1 MACINLV
8 KALLRVFFY
17 YFVASCFRSNAPQLY
32 ACLCDGNDKEKY
44 KLNSLPRS
52 RCAASGL
59 RGAGVSSGGAHKTQ
73 FKLRMRRNRYESHVF
88 RLEPVERC
96 PMQCMYGGGDGDRVT
111 MTPTA
116 LVACNAMPQP
126 LKWKRHLSR
135 EESTPLTGALE
146 RMVLVAIQR
155 RTMRFIYYNSSGAVK
170 TILVICQ
177 RL

>member
-1 MACINLV
+1 
-8 KALLRVFFY
+8 
-17 YFVASCFRSNAPQLY
+17 
-32 ACLCDGNDKEKY
+32 
-44 KLNSLPRS
+44 
-52 RCAASGL
+52 
-59 RGAGVSSGGAHKTQ
+59 
-73 FKLRMRRNRYESHVF
+73 MRRNRYESHVF

-96 PMQCMYGGGDGDRVT
+96 PMQCMYGGGEGDRVT

-135 EESTPLTGALE
+135 EESSPLTGALE

-155 RTMRFIYYNSSGAVK
+155 RTMRFIYYNSSGAVE

-177 RL
+177 RLWYIKFYWCICDVYSASVSDCGVSSGATTAGGRRRSQWRFISGLWLMLLVYFIYWSQAFIDFQLVQ

>member
-1 MACINLV
+1 
-8 KALLRVFFY
+8 
-17 YFVASCFRSNAPQLY
+17 
-32 ACLCDGNDKEKY
+32 
-44 KLNSLPRS
+44 
-52 RCAASGL
+52 
-59 RGAGVSSGGAHKTQ
+59 
-73 FKLRMRRNRYESHVF
+73 MRRNRYESHVF

-135 EESTPLTGALE
+135 EESSPLTGALE

-155 RTMRFIYYNSSGAVK
+155 RTMRFIYYNSSGAVE

-177 RL
+177 RLWYIKFYWCICDIHRMYIQQVWATVAYPVERPPRVAEDDRSEDLFRVCGWCF